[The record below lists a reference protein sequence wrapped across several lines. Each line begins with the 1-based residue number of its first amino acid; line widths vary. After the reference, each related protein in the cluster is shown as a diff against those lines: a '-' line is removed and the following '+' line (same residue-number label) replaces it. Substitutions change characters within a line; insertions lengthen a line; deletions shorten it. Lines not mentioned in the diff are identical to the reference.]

1 MGFILDKIFNS
12 WINGAIEF
20 FLKIIAEIAHVSV
33 YVLELDIVK
42 QAIIYTQVIALSWV
56 VVVVAFQAIY
66 TYILR
71 MNGDSG
77 ADPMA
82 LIKGSGQAVAVICT
96 IPWIV
101 SYVYKFGT
109 QMAVDVAKLPG
120 AKWDKSTSEIKQ
132 TLDLIAKSTS
142 VIPLFVL
149 LSVIVAVVAIIIVLI
164 QTSIRA
170 AELAYAAVAGPLLA
184 TGLVTNSGMHS
195 AWWKDVLA
203 ISLAQ
208 ASQLFMLKLSFEA
221 LKTMVYKDFPIMS
234 LFLFLGILWV
244 AIKVPKTL
252 QNWVHS
258 TGTGRMATGVAQQAA
273 TAVIMRKAMTK
284 GA

>member
-20 FLKIIAEIAHVSV
+20 FLKIIAEIAGVSV

-96 IPWIV
+96 ISWIV

-184 TGLVTNSGMHS
+184 TGLVTNSGMYS